1 MKKLIMWLA
10 DIFNVELT
18 KIETVEKE
26 KIVYK
31 IVPAEGKIVGDVII
45 EGDVEVQGGLLIAG
59 GISVGTYIAAREGA
73 SLIWGQKFDGT
84 ASIASKN
91 VLTVKSEKHGK

>member
-1 MKKLIMWLA
+1 MKRFIKWLA
-10 DIFNVELT
+10 DVFNVELT
-18 KIETVEKE
+18 KTVKKE

-31 IVPAEGKIVGDVII
+31 IIPAEGKIVGDVII
-45 EGDVEVQGGLLIAG
+45 EGDVEVQSGLLISG

-91 VLTVKSEKHGK
+91 VLTVKSKKHGK

>member
-1 MKKLIMWLA
+1 MKRFIKWLA
-10 DIFNVELT
+10 DVFNVELT
-18 KIETVEKE
+18 KTVEKE